1 MLSHII
7 EELFAIGSLKVGKFI
22 LKSGQESPIY
32 IDLRPI
38 ISHPALLREMS
49 AVIWQVHQHSAD
61 FICGVPYTALP
72 MATCISLSENIPMV
86 MRRKEAK
93 NYGTKKQIEGLF
105 QPGQTCII
113 IEDIV
118 TTGMSILET
127 IKDLEAAGL
136 RVVEVLSFLDRE
148 QGGAKNLENAGYP
161 FHAAVTLTQV
171 AEHLFQAD
179 LIDINFRDMILQI
192 CNPEAGIQN

>member
-1 MLSHII
+1 MLPHII

-38 ISHPALLREMS
+38 VSRPALLREMS
-49 AVIWQVHQHSAD
+49 AVIWQAHRHSAD

-72 MATCISLSENIPMV
+72 MATYISIAENIPML

-105 QPGQTCII
+105 QPGQTCMI

-118 TTGMSILET
+118 TTGTSILET
-127 IKDLEAAGL
+127 IQDLEAAGL

-148 QGGAKNLENAGYP
+148 QGGAQNLAKAGYP
-161 FHAAVTLTQV
+161 FHAAVTLSQV

-192 CNPEAGIQN
+192 ARSPAEDPI